1 MSKKSER
8 KSRHLSSPTAE
19 VGRGNPS
26 SSSGRLGDQKFNNIP
41 GEGVVHMLRTDRG
54 WQKMSTSK
62 GGTSQ
67 GDSKADIPVSMVSAA
82 STSTGAGGGTTTDD
96 HTGLL
101 NLDADDHPQYSH
113 ISVNR
118 TISANHSF
126 TGNPSFSNIDINGGT
141 INGITDLAIADGGT
155 GASNSNAWLN
165 TRITTNANGSLNY
178 DATTATA
185 VNHDLSLIHI

>member
-141 INGITDLAIADGGT
+141 INGITDLA
-155 GASNSNAWLN
+155 
-165 TRITTNANGSLNY
+165 
-178 DATTATA
+178 
-185 VNHDLSLIHI
+185 LSLIHI